1 MATAYK
7 TMQEIVYDTIREA
20 IQTGRYAPGQRLVAD
35 DLAQELGTS
44 RMPVREALHR
54 LEVVGLV
61 TITPHRGA
69 IVSELSAKEIVEIY
83 HIRAVLE
90 GLATRLAAPH
100 LTPAD
105 FERLSAAIEGMAAAA
120 ATEPDLDQM
129 LRQNRE
135 YHITIW
141 QAARAPRLQELLEN
155 LYDASHRF
163 RNISI
168 LLPGRLAQVIQ
179 EHRQIFHH
187 GKPGQVGSQNPFQS
201 AFRGGDQFALPI
213 LTGKNVNAHARV
225 SPGIHHQRPAQAEVS
240 GQTGLFQQFPLRGRQ
255 QVLPPL
261 EVAPDAI
268 VFVRPE
274 ALAGSTLQQKDTRP
288 ARDEDQDTRDQHV
301 TVKVDTLVCSRHE
314 KNSRGT
320 RGAPAGFISPACERT
335 RAARHCRVSR
345 SCGR

>member
-1 MATAYK
+1 MATVYR

-54 LEVVGLV
+54 LEVAGLV

-105 FERLSAAIEGMAAAA
+105 FARMNTAIEGMAAAGA
-120 ATEPDLDQM
+120 DPDLDQM

-135 YHITIW
+135 FHITIW
-141 QAARAPRLQELLEN
+141 QAAQASRLRDLLEN
-155 LYDASHRF
+155 LYDASHRY

-168 LLPGRLAQVIQ
+168 LLPGRVAQVVQ
-179 EHRQIFHH
+179 EHRQIVQALVKGDGAAAERLANEHH
-187 GKPGQVGSQNPFQS
+187 ENT
-201 AFRGGDQFALPI
+201 A
-213 LTGKNVNAHARV
+213 
-225 SPGIHHQRPAQAEVS
+225 QR
-240 GQTGLFQQFPLRGRQ
+240 L
-255 QVLPPL
+255 
-261 EVAPDAI
+261 
-268 VFVRPE
+268 
-274 ALAGSTLQQKDTRP
+274 
-288 ARDEDQDTRDQHV
+288 
-301 TVKVDTLVCSRHE
+301 LVE
-314 KNSRGT
+314 L
-320 RGAPAGFISPACERT
+320 ERT
-335 RAARHCRVSR
+335 KPVDS
-345 SCGR
+345 